1 MDEADR
7 ILDLN
12 FDQEVEKI
20 LKALPEERHTSLYSA
35 TMTEKVLFQ
44 ISFVFKFYF
53 LVIKSFFIKIFVIK
67 FFIRFLAYLHIL
79 W

>member
-20 LKALPEERHTSLYSA
+20 LKALPEERHTYLYSA

-44 ISFVFKFYF
+44 ISFAFKILF
-53 LVIKSFFIKIFVIK
+53 LSNPIFF
-67 FFIRFLAYLHIL
+67 H
-79 W
+79 